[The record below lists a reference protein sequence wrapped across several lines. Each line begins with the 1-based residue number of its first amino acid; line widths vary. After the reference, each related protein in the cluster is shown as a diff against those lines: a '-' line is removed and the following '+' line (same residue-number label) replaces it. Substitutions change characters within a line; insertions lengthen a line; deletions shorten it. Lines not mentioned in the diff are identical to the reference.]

1 MLSIAIKNIN
11 ILKVINK
18 IEFTKIHDG
27 LDN

>member
-11 ILKVINK
+11 IPKVINK
-18 IEFTKIHDG
+18 IEFTKIHDR